1 MILDIVG
8 AHASWSANRL
18 SVAFDVALEAQSH
31 LDLKTGEI
39 FQSSSRAELRKETD
53 KAIAATLFVTW
64 NDRNA
69 AGDNLPSEMR
79 YAPATRSSES
89 LITLVWRLSDDH
101 LAGFHSLILSGKVPR
116 QAIISFPHDKLGFG
130 WEPDGSGQTWDNEKE
145 KTIPIEDIR
154 FDIPIVAP
162 TPADVELST
171 AIPDSGTPAFF
182 TDPMKVNFA
191 IIRKLS
197 SIESSLGRLS
207 TAVGFI
213 ALVVVI
219 LAISY
224 FWH

>member
-39 FQSSSRAELRKETD
+39 FQSNSRAGLRKETD

-89 LITLVWRLSDDH
+89 LITLVWRLPDEH

-162 TPADVELST
+162 TSADVELST

-213 ALVVVI
+213 ALVVAI
-219 LAISY
+219 LAISR